1 MVDKEEN
8 HRLLL
13 TVRSQRKK
21 DNWTWRF
28 YLTEIDS
35 EDGLTQLLDHIFNR
49 VFNQKEFDD
58 FVARAI

>member
-1 MVDKEEN
+1 MVDQEGN
-8 HRLLL
+8 HSRLL
-13 TVRSQRKK
+13 TVRLQRKK

-35 EDGLTQLLDHIFNR
+35 KDGLTQLLDHVFNW